1 MVSRAAVT
9 QVVAAVVAAQA
20 ELRALRALS
29 SWKGVAVGCD

>member
-9 QVVAAVVAAQA
+9 QAVAAQA
-20 ELRALRALS
+20 ELRALRALRALS

>member
-9 QVVAAVVAAQA
+9 QVVAAQA

>member
-20 ELRALRALS
+20 ELRVLRVLS
-29 SWKGVAVGCD
+29 SWKGVVVGYD